1 MARTITGSLVKAD
14 TTPIGDI
21 RIYFRPLAIV
31 AYTTASDMVDLT
43 PIETVTDSLGAFS
56 TTLYTTEDFDTSS
69 SSFIYTNM
77 GYRIEIP
84 SLGIVRLVTVPA
96 VTSAIDWNQLGTGLD

>member
-14 TTPIGDI
+14 TSPIADI
-21 RIYFRPLAIV
+21 RIYFRPLAVV
-31 AYTTASDMVDLT
+31 AYTTASDMIDLT
-43 PIETVTDSLGAFS
+43 PVETVTDSLGAFT

-69 SSFIYTNM
+69 SNFVYSNM

-84 SLGIVRLVTVPA
+84 SLGIVRLVTVPDG
-96 VTSAIDWNQLGTGLD
+96 TSSIDWNQLGTDID